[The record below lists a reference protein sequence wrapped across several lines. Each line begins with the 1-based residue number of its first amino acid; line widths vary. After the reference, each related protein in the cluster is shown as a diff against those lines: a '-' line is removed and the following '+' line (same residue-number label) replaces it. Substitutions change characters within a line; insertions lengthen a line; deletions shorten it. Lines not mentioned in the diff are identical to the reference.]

1 MVVGSDGGITIS
13 RDAGRN
19 WDYVDTIP
27 MGQFYEIAFD
37 MQKPYHL
44 CGGLQDNDT
53 WCGPSATTYTRGIT
67 NDEWEHVG
75 GGDGFYAQIDPADP
89 KIVYAESQDGNVSQ
103 ARSAHRRIPFH
114 PSARRRRQSAA
125 LSLPVECRSGHCT
138 GAPGVRGHWSE

>member
-1 MVVGSDGGITIS
+1 MVLGSDGGITIS

-19 WDYVDTIP
+19 WDYVNTIP
-27 MGQFYEIAFD
+27 LGQFYEIAFD

-89 KIVYAESQDGNVSQ
+89 NIVYAESQDGNVLGAICAPANPVPSV
-103 ARSAHRRIPFH
+103 RSKMTTKRRAIA
-114 PSARRRRQSAA
+114 S
-125 LSLPVECRSGHCT
+125 SGT
-138 GAPGVRGHWSE
+138 RP